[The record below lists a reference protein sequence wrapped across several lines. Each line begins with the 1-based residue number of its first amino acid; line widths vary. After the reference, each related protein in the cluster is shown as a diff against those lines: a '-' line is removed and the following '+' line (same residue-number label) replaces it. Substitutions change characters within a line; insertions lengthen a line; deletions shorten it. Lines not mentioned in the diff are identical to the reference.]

1 MRLVSRVGFIAALLA
16 CAVTIGLAPQLSW
29 AQDRDDAFDH
39 AVDKIQ
45 RPVFKKRDLRAE
57 RQQNLRDSV
66 VLARL
71 VDELRRE
78 LEKADPNILS
88 ASAAKKANE
97 IDKLLKRLRSR
108 LR

>member
-1 MRLVSRVGFIAALLA
+1 MRLVARVAPIAALLA
-16 CAVTIGLAPQLSW
+16 CALPIGLTTPSSW
-29 AQDRDDAFDH
+29 AREQDDKFDH
-39 AVDKIQ
+39 PVELIQ
-45 RPVFKKRDLRAE
+45 RPVFKKRDLPAE
-57 RQQNLRDSV
+57 RLQNLRDGV
-66 VLARL
+66 VLAQL

-88 ASAAKKANE
+88 ASAARKANE

>member
-1 MRLVSRVGFIAALLA
+1 MRLVSRVAPIAALLA
-16 CAVTIGLAPQLSW
+16 CALPIGLTPPSSW
-29 AQDRDDAFDH
+29 AREQDDPFDH

-66 VLARL
+66 VLAQL

-78 LEKADPNILS
+78 LETADPNILS
-88 ASAAKKANE
+88 ASAARKANE

>member
-1 MRLVSRVGFIAALLA
+1 MRLVARVAPIAVLLA
-16 CAVTIGLAPQLSW
+16 CALPIGLTPPASW
-29 AQDRDDAFDH
+29 AREQDDKFDH
-39 AVDKIQ
+39 PLDKIQ

-57 RQQNLRDSV
+57 HQQNLRDCV
-66 VLARL
+66 VLAQL
-71 VDELRRE
+71 VNELGRE